1 MLPINNQLKRGNL
14 KTMRKLF
21 GPIHGNKVHN
31 FGLNRQYSK
40 KKQFTKTDPRIY
52 IKSKQISI
60 EEIKLS
66 N

>member
-40 KKQFTKTDPRIY
+40 KKQFTKTDPRI
-52 IKSKQISI
+52 
-60 EEIKLS
+60 
-66 N
+66 